1 MHYNFHTMGGDD
13 TGGARPPRGA
23 SDMTRRPRKNSASRA
38 EAGSA
43 DGSNAS
49 KRSLAGT
56 QTLVRGL
63 EVIDAIAAGTTY
75 LDDLASA
82 IGLTRSTTHR
92 LASTLVERRYLEFTR
107 GRGYTLGPK
116 LLELGHLAA
125 HKLDLTRVARPYL
138 EELSAITG
146 DAVHLGVLDGS
157 RALYLDKIQ
166 GSRRV
171 EVSSRIGERQP
182 LRSTG
187 LGKALLLDSHESQWR
202 EYYDYEARMGA
213 GYDVPLETWLARM
226 REYAS
231 MGYAFDLEENEDR
244 IRCVAA
250 PIRGVNGNI
259 VAAVSVSSA
268 AQYMDDLR
276 MRGLSFQV
284 REVAERI
291 SATLGYNPSTADRV
305 HASKPNPERPAGKAA
320 GRASAGAAGGPR

>member
-1 MHYNFHTMGGDD
+1 M
-13 TGGARPPRGA
+13 
-23 SDMTRRPRKNSASRA
+23 
-38 EAGSA
+38 
-43 DGSNAS
+43 
-49 KRSLAGT
+49 AGT

-63 EVIDAIAAGTTY
+63 EVVQAVSAGVTS
-75 LDDLASA
+75 LDDLATA

-107 GRGYTLGPK
+107 GRGYGLGAK

-125 HKLDLTRVARPYL
+125 EKMDLTRVARPYL
-138 EELSAITG
+138 EELSASTG

-187 LGKALLLDSHESQWR
+187 LGKALLLDADEKQWR
-202 EYYDYEARMGA
+202 EYYDYEARLGA
-213 GYDVPLETWLARM
+213 GYDVSLDSWLARM

-231 MGYAFDLEENEDR
+231 LGYAFDLEENEDR

-250 PIRGVNGNI
+250 PIRGVDGRI
-259 VAAVSVSSA
+259 VAGISVSSA

-284 REVAERI
+284 RDIAQRI
-291 SATLGYNPSTADRV
+291 SAALGHNPTTPVRTTVSSK
-305 HASKPNPERPAGKAA
+305 ASPGRPGGKIASPPAA
-320 GRASAGAAGGPR
+320 APSGSRY

>member
-1 MHYNFHTMGGDD
+1 M
-13 TGGARPPRGA
+13 
-23 SDMTRRPRKNSASRA
+23 SKRA
-38 EAGSA
+38 KKSMALRNGSA
-43 DGSNAS
+43 DGPTKPKPSM
-49 KRSLAGT
+49 AGT

-63 EVIDAIAAGTTY
+63 EVIQAVSAGVTSLDELATT
-75 LDDLASA
+75 

-107 GRGYTLGPK
+107 GRGYGLGAK

-125 HKLDLTRVARPYL
+125 EKMDLTRIARPYL
-138 EELSAITG
+138 EELSASTG
-146 DAVHLGVLDGS
+146 DAVHLGILDGS

-171 EVSSRIGERQP
+171 EVSSRVGERQP

-187 LGKALLLDSHESQWR
+187 LGKALLLDADEKQWR
-202 EYYDYEARMGA
+202 EYYDYEARLGA
-213 GYDVPLETWLARM
+213 GYDVSLETWLARM

-231 MGYAFDLEENEDR
+231 LGYAFDLEENEDR

-250 PIRGVNGNI
+250 PIRGADGRI
-259 VAAVSVSSA
+259 VAGISVSSA

-284 REVAERI
+284 REIAQRI
-291 SATLGYNPSTADRV
+291 SAALGHNPAMAARTTGS
-305 HASKPNPERPAGKAA
+305 SKVSVGRPAGKIASPPVAA
-320 GRASAGAAGGPR
+320 PSGSR

>member
-1 MHYNFHTMGGDD
+1 
-13 TGGARPPRGA
+13 
-23 SDMTRRPRKNSASRA
+23 MTKQPKKNSTLRTAR
-38 EAGSA
+38 GSA
-43 DGSNAS
+43 EGLPAS
-49 KRSLAGT
+49 KRSMAGT

-63 EVIDAIAAGTTY
+63 EVIDAVAAGTLY
-75 LDDLASA
+75 LDDLATA

-92 LASTLVERRYLEFTR
+92 LASTLVELRYLEFTR
-107 GRGYTLGPK
+107 GRGYALGPK

-125 HKLDLTRVARPYL
+125 GKLDLTRVARPYL
-138 EELSAITG
+138 EELSTSTG
-146 DAVHLGVLDGS
+146 DAVHLGILDGS

-187 LGKALLLDSHESQWR
+187 LGKALLLDADESQWR
-202 EYYDYEARMGA
+202 EYYDYEARLGA
-213 GYDVPLETWLARM
+213 GYDVPLDTWLARM

-231 MGYAFDLEENEDR
+231 TGYAFDLEENEDR

-250 PIRGVNGNI
+250 PIRGVNGRI
-259 VAAVSVSSA
+259 VAALSVSSA

-284 REVAERI
+284 RQIAERV
-291 SATLGYNPSTADRV
+291 SASLGYNPSTAGR
-305 HASKPNPERPAGKAA
+305 ALAAAKPNPERPAGKAA
-320 GRASAGAAGGPR
+320 DHAGASAPSGSR